1 LNIETQQDTKAAM
14 AAVAAVRAC
23 ADTMQNQ
30 ADSLMRSLPDVPM
43 DATLR
48 AKALEL
54 GAALKDIS
62 SRVMFEL
69 ALLQTEMGG
78 GNADAVSTLRCLSG
92 LDAAM
97 MAVLADATD
106 LVDQMEKTAERD
118 EQQEPAFV
126 LVIDAVGILL
136 QELERA
142 RTATGA
148 LAAAPSS

>member
-1 LNIETQQDTKAAM
+1 MTRKATI
-14 AAVAAVRAC
+14 AAVSAVRAC
-23 ADTMQNQ
+23 ADAMQAQ
-30 ADSLMRSLPDVPM
+30 AESLLRSLPDVSM

-54 GAALKDIS
+54 SAELKDTS
-62 SRVMFEL
+62 NRVMFEL
-69 ALLQTEMGG
+69 ALLETELGEG
-78 GNADAVSTLRCLSG
+78 KADAAATLRRLSG

-97 MAVLADATD
+97 MAVVAGATG
-106 LVDQMEKTAERD
+106 LVEQLEKAAERD

-142 RTATGA
+142 RSATGA
-148 LAAAPSS
+148 LATAPSS